1 MPMKK
6 PVRQRDGQQWISD
19 YLLKTTGRAVHHE
32 VDGRTLPP
40 QVKNIRM
47 AEKYMSRAAENAER
61 LAAAAEAGGDRFS
74 ARQLYR
80 IATERYREAQHFCV
94 PIVGPRKRE
103 LHGRLLDCA
112 ARLRTLAG
120 YEIEPV
126 EIPFEGKS
134 LPALFHRAPGAEAPA
149 PAVLFMPG
157 MDQTKEN
164 YPNPLGNEFG
174 ERGMHVLALDGPG
187 QGESWLR
194 GIHVTPESH
203 AAAARTAFEHLASRP
218 EVDEKRIGVYGRSF
232 GSFWSFRAA
241 AAEPRFAA
249 CAGAVACFYWD
260 RLTIFEE
267 APIRFKQVFMAMSGI
282 DDEEA
287 FDRIAEGYTLQGHA
301 ERIRCPA
308 LMVTGEFDP
317 LNPLEQTEA
326 VFGAISAPKELWV
339 FEDEFHSLGSVEA
352 VGGRSVYGHVASWMS
367 RALAGEFPEG
377 YSRKILVKKNG
388 EGLFDTY

>member
-1 MPMKK
+1 MSMKK
-6 PVRQRDGQQWISD
+6 PLRQRDGQQWISD

-32 VDGRTLPP
+32 GDGRNLPP

-47 AEKYMSRAAENAER
+47 AEKYMTRAAENAER
-61 LAAAAEAGGDRFS
+61 LAGEAEAAGDRLS

-80 IATERYREAQHFCV
+80 VASERYREAQHFCV

-103 LHGRLLDCA
+103 LHGRLLECA
-112 ARLRTLAG
+112 VRLRSMAG
-120 YEIEPV
+120 YDIEPV

-134 LPALFHRAPGAEAPA
+134 LPALFHRAAGTTSA

-164 YPNPLGNEFG
+164 YPNPLDNEFG

-203 AAAARTAFEHLASRP
+203 AAAARAAFEHLASRP
-218 EVDEKRIGVYGRSF
+218 EVDEMRIGVYGRSF
-232 GSFWSFRAA
+232 GSFWAFRAA
-241 AAEPRFAA
+241 ASEPRFAA

-267 APIRFKQVFMAMSGI
+267 SPIRFKQVFMEMSGI
-282 DDEEA
+282 DDEDE

-326 VFGAISAPKELWV
+326 VFEAIAAPKELWI
-339 FEDEFHSLGSVEA
+339 FEDEFHPLRSLEA
-352 VGGRSVYGHVASWMS
+352 LGGRSVYSHVATWMK
-367 RALAGEFPEG
+367 RALAGDIPG
-377 YSRKILVKKNG
+377 GHSRKTLIKKSG
-388 EGLFDTY
+388 EGLFAAD

>member
-1 MPMKK
+1 MKK
-6 PVRQRDGQQWISD
+6 PMRQRDGQQWISD
-19 YLLKTTGRAVHHE
+19 YLIKATGRVVHHDL
-32 VDGRTLPP
+32 DGRSLPP

-47 AEKYMSRAAENAER
+47 AEKYIARSAENAAR
-61 LAAAAEAGGDRFS
+61 LAGEAESRGDSLS

-80 IATERYREAQHFCV
+80 IAAERFREAQHFCV

-103 LHGRLLDCA
+103 LHGRLLECA
-112 ARLRTLAG
+112 AKLHSMAG
-120 YEIEPV
+120 YPIERV
-126 EIPFEGKS
+126 EIPYEGES
-134 LPALFHRAPGAEAPA
+134 LPALFHQAPGEEAG

-164 YPNPLGNEFG
+164 FPNPLANDFRT
-174 ERGMHVLALDGPG
+174 RGMHVLALDGPG

-203 AAAARTAFEHLASRP
+203 AEAARSAFEFLAARP
-218 EVDEKRIGVYGRSF
+218 EVDAARIGVYGRSF

-267 APIRFKQVFMAMSGI
+267 APIRFKQVFMAMSGME
-282 DDEEA
+282 DEDA
-287 FDRIAEGYTLQGHA
+287 FDRIAESYTLQGHA

-308 LMVTGEFDP
+308 LMATGEFDP

-326 VFGAISAPKELWV
+326 VFEALSGPKELWV
-339 FEDEFHSLGSVEA
+339 FEDEFHPLRSLEA
-352 VGGRSVYGHVASWMS
+352 LGGLAVYPFIAAWMS
-367 RALAGEFPEG
+367 RALAGEIPEG
-377 YSRKILVKKNG
+377 HSRKTLVKKTG
-388 EGLFDTY
+388 EGMFGAE